1 MTGRRKA
8 FNILKNV
15 IDGGAYLH
23 LALKEGLKDC
33 DSGTAASVTALVYAS
48 IENLRYSDYLLSYYV
63 RGRIHGSIRL
73 VLRMGIAELLKMNTK
88 SYAVIDESVKLAKA
102 IGKAE
107 LSGFVNGVLRRID
120 RERDKLPALPTD
132 GCEYLMIKYGIP
144 DFLAREY
151 LNEYGLEFTEA
162 MLKTHI
168 NSMTVR
174 AQYPCT
180 AKELTEGMQ
189 YDEAFKQIGFR
200 FGRLDS
206 NAIILDK
213 GVNVSIS
220 SLFSEGKLA
229 VQSESA
235 MLVCKLCRVKRGM
248 NVLDAC
254 AAPGGKTAYLASLM
268 ENTGSITAW
277 ELHENRVR
285 LINATLKRLNVKN
298 ASCECHDA
306 SVQKEEL
313 FSSMDVVLVDAPC
326 SGFGVRSKPDTFLNH
341 TEESVSRI
349 CSIQSQILHE
359 CSKYVRSGGALIY
372 ATCTV
377 SKRENEDNVRSFLKE
392 HGNFVLEGFSDLLP
406 KEYEERAREGM
417 LTLFP
422 NLDSTDGFFM
432 ARMVRKN

>member
-23 LALKEGLKDC
+23 LALKEGLMDC

-48 IENLRYSDYLLSYYV
+48 IENLRYSDYLLSCYV
-63 RGRIHGSIRL
+63 KGRIHGSIRL

-88 SYAVIDESVKLAKA
+88 SYAVIDESVKLTKA

-120 RERDKLPALPTD
+120 RERDKLPALPAD
-132 GCEYLMIKYGIP
+132 ECEYLMIKYGIP

-151 LNEYGLEFTEA
+151 LNEYGMKFTEA

-180 AKELTEGMQ
+180 VEELTEGMKF
-189 YDEAFKQIGFR
+189 DEAFKQTGFHL
-200 FGRLDS
+200 GRLDS

-213 GVNVSIS
+213 GVNVGIS
-220 SLFSEGKLA
+220 TLFSEGKLA

-248 NVLDAC
+248 RVLDAC

-277 ELHENRVR
+277 ELHENRVK
-285 LINATLKRLNVKN
+285 LTDATLKRLGVKN

-306 SVQKEEL
+306 SVRKEEL

-326 SGFGVRSKPDTFLNH
+326 SGFGVRSKPDTYFNH
-341 TEESVSRI
+341 TEESIRRI
-349 CSIQSQILHE
+349 CSIQGQILHE
-359 CSKYVRSGGALIY
+359 CSKYVRLGGALIY

-377 SKRENEDNVRSFLKE
+377 SKRENEDNVRSFLKK
-392 HGNFVLEGFSDLLP
+392 HGNFALEGFSDLLP

-422 NLDSTDGFFM
+422 NLDNTDGFFM
-432 ARMVRKN
+432 ARMVRKD